1 MIRNTP
7 RLQAMKFGPFGT
19 GTSLL
24 TMVVVNHL
32 LTEMILQ
39 VNRQV
44 ILSFCEWEEMP
55 NAGFFSGKCQPL
67 ATS

>member
-19 GTSLL
+19 GTRLL

-44 ILSFCEWEEMP
+44 ILSFV
-55 NAGFFSGKCQPL
+55 NGKKCL
-67 ATS
+67 M